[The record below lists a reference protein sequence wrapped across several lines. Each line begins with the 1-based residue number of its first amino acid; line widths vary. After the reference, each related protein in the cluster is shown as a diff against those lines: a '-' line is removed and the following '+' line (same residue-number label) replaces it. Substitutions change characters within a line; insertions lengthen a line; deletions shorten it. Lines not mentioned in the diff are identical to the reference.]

1 MPRIDAIITERIL
14 VPIRRDWMI
23 VGGGGIHD
31 RSPFLLVRVRAD
43 GIEGLGEVSGTH
55 GWSGEGFETAEAAV
69 QDVLAPA
76 LKGMELHPN
85 LIRPAMDKALA
96 GFSFTKA
103 GIEMAC
109 WDGLGKA
116 LGTSISSLL
125 GGAIRNSVLSKFSI
139 SGTAPEQA
147 AAIAKSAWEAGF
159 RKFKV
164 KVGTGLSRDL
174 DRVAAV
180 RAALGDEVSLAVDAN
195 GGWTL
200 SEARKALRPLEEL
213 KITAIEQPLPPGS
226 LAEIARLRTHSSIP
240 FLLDESVWSARD
252 VLTVT
257 QFGAADAVNVYVGKA
272 GGILGALEAVKVAQ
286 AAGIGATMG
295 SNLEL
300 GIGHAAIMQV
310 LSISNGF
317 DLMTYPPDIAAPMYY
332 EADLVEPGFT
342 IAEGEVPVVSGPG
355 LGVRLNEEVVQRFRV
370 H

>member
-1 MPRIDAIITERIL
+1 MPKIEAVITERIL

-23 VGGGGIHD
+23 VGGGGVHD
-31 RSPFLLVRVRAD
+31 RSPFLLVRVRID
-43 GIEGLGEVSGTH
+43 GIEGVGEVSGTH
-55 GWSGEGFETAEAAV
+55 GWSGEGFETADAAIHE
-69 QDVLAPA
+69 VLAPA
-76 LKGMELHPN
+76 LKGMELLPN
-85 LIRPAMDKALA
+85 VVRPAMDKALA
-96 GFSFTKA
+96 GFPFTKA

-116 LGTSISSLL
+116 LGTSVSTLL
-125 GGAIRNSVLSKFSI
+125 GGAIRNSVMSKFSI

-164 KVGTGLSRDL
+164 KVGTGLSKDL

-180 RAALGDEVSLAVDAN
+180 RAALGDDVSLAVDAN

-200 SEARKALRPLEEL
+200 SEARKALQPLEEMR
-213 KITAIEQPLPPGS
+213 ITAIEQPLSPGS
-226 LAEIARLRTHSSIP
+226 LPEIARLRTHSNIP

-257 QFGAADAVNVYVGKA
+257 QLGAADAVNVYVGKA
-272 GGILGALEAVKVAQ
+272 GGILGALETVKVAQ
-286 AAGIGATMG
+286 SAGIGATMG

-317 DLMTYPPDIAAPMYY
+317 DLTTYPPDIAAPMYY
-332 EADLVEPGFT
+332 VEDLVEPGFT
-342 IAEGEVPVVSGPG
+342 IKEGEVPVASGPG
-355 LGVRLNEEVVQRFRV
+355 LGVRLNEEAVKRFKA